1 MANQEIRPLS
11 RHSDKQIRSTLSR
24 EDLANRE
31 INLSELAYAT
41 DKAKDL
47 FRDMIQQAND
57 KFGFDADNL
66 PLMIEAIPIMPDSI
80 ILIIT
85 KVEDPEELDTRF
97 SKFAPS
103 TENDNKT
110 DLLAQMV
117 GADDIIDLFKKLCE
131 GKAKQADEKKTSAK
145 QQARPDNVELIR
157 SFEFFSL
164 DDVIQAAGGMGQA
177 FDGANA
183 LYRYNNEDSYQLIL
197 HQSGQSPEDF
207 NRVCN
212 QLSEYARGDA
222 FSTAG
227 EAYLK
232 EHAKCIIPD
241 QALCKLS
248 QLCD

>member
-1 MANQEIRPLS
+1 MKIEKI
-11 RHSDKQIRSTLSR
+11 SDNQIRCTLSR

-97 SKFAPS
+97 SKFSPS
-103 TENDNKT
+103 TETENKT

-131 GKAKQADEKKTSAK
+131 GKAKQAGEKKASAR
-145 QQARPDNVELIR
+145 QQAKPEKENLELIR
-157 SFEFFSL
+157 AFEFFSL

-177 FDGANA
+177 FHGANA
-183 LYRYNNEDSYQLIL
+183 LYRYGGEDSYQLVL

-207 NRVCN
+207 NRICN

-222 FSTAG
+222 FSMAG
-227 EAYLK
+227 EAYLR

-241 QALCKLS
+241 QALSKLAR
-248 QLCD
+248 LCG

>member
-1 MANQEIRPLS
+1 
-11 RHSDKQIRSTLSR
+11 
-24 EDLANRE
+24 
-31 INLSELAYAT
+31 
-41 DKAKDL
+41 
-47 FRDMIQQAND
+47 MIQQAND

-103 TENDNKT
+103 AENENKT
-110 DLLAQMV
+110 DLLTQMV

-131 GKAKQADEKKTSAK
+131 GKAKQAAEKKASAK
-145 QQARPDNVELIR
+145 QQAKTEKVELIR
-157 SFEFFSL
+157 AFEFFSL
-164 DDVIQAAGGMGQA
+164 DDVIQAANGMGQI

-183 LYRYNNEDSYQLIL
+183 LYRYGNEDSYQLIL

-212 QLSEYARGDA
+212 QLSEYAREA
-222 FSTAG
+222 YSMAG

-232 EHAKCIIPD
+232 EHAKCIISD
-241 QALCKLS
+241 QALRKLV

>member
-1 MANQEIRPLS
+1 MKIEKI
-11 RHSDKQIRSTLSR
+11 SDNQIRCTLSR

-103 TENDNKT
+103 TDTENKT

-131 GKAKQADEKKTSAK
+131 GKAKQAAEKKSSVKQPAK
-145 QQARPDNVELIR
+145 PENVELIR
-157 SFEFFSL
+157 AFEFLSL
-164 DDVIQAAGGMGQA
+164 DDVIQAAGGMSQSFEGT
-177 FDGANA
+177 NA
-183 LYRYNNEDSYQLIL
+183 LYRYKGEDSYQLIL

-207 NRVCN
+207 NRICN

-222 FSTAG
+222 FSIAG

-241 QALCKLS
+241 HALSKLA
-248 QLCD
+248 QLCS